1 MLDLTLGCLKW
12 AAVGFVVAFA
22 LMKLFEAER
31 HRFPT
36 VVNTSTYAI
45 ATIVVLV
52 AAIGA
57 GLAIRRRLDR
67 LDLVAVLKTRE

>member
-1 MLDLTLGCLKW
+1 
-12 AAVGFVVAFA
+12 
-22 LMKLFEAER
+22 MKLFQAER

-36 VVNTSTYAI
+36 VVHTSTYAI

-57 GLAIRRRLDR
+57 GLAIRRRLDG

>member
-1 MLDLTLGCLKW
+1 
-12 AAVGFVVAFA
+12 
-22 LMKLFEAER
+22 MKLFEAER

-36 VVNTSTYAI
+36 VVHPSTYAI
-45 ATIVVLV
+45 ATIVVIT
-52 AAIGA
+52 AAVGA

>member
-1 MLDLTLGCLKW
+1 MR
-12 AAVGFVVAFA
+12 
-22 LMKLFEAER
+22 LFEAER

-36 VVNTSTYAI
+36 VVTASTYAI

-52 AAIGA
+52 AAIA
-57 GLAIRRRLDR
+57 AALAIRRRLDR